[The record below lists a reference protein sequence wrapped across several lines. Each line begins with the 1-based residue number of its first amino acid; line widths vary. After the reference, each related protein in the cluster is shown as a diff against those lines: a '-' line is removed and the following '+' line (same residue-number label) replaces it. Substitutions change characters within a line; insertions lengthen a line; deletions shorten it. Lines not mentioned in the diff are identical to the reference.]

1 MDAKRIA
8 KTAFPMKLIDLHTHT
23 LASDGTDSPAA
34 LMEKA
39 HAAGLAAVAVTDH
52 DTVAGLDEAEE
63 SGRKLGI
70 RVIRGCELSTHT
82 EYGEVH
88 ILGLWLPRDIAPL
101 EERLGYLRRK
111 RCERNR
117 GMVEK
122 LRALGMDISLEEV
135 RATATGSVGRPHIAA
150 VLAAKGYAR
159 DVGQAFRD
167 YLGAGGKAYLP
178 KEALAPDVAVRLLAG
193 LGATVCLAHPLLQK
207 YPAPWLEGLVKK
219 LSGYGLAAIEAWH
232 SEHSQAD
239 TRLCVEWARRFGLGL
254 SGGSDYHGANKPGI
268 HLGVGRGGLRVP
280 LDVLEKL
287 EARRRAR
294 GLPC

>member
-1 MDAKRIA
+1 
-8 KTAFPMKLIDLHTHT
+8 MKLIDLHTHT
-23 LASDGTDSPAA
+23 LASDGTDSPTA

-39 HAAGLAAVAVTDH
+39 RVAGLAAVAVTDH

-63 SGRKLGI
+63 AGRALGI

-82 EYGEVH
+82 RYGEAH
-88 ILGLWLPRDIAPL
+88 ILGLWLPRDVAPL
-101 EERLGYLRRK
+101 EERLSHLRRK

-117 GMVEK
+117 GIVEK
-122 LRALGMDISLEEV
+122 LRALGLNISLEEV

-150 VLAAKGYAR
+150 VLAARGYVR
-159 DVGQAFRD
+159 DVGQAFRE
-167 YLGAGGKAYLP
+167 YLGSGGKAYLP
-178 KEALAPDVAVRLLAG
+178 KEVLEPEAAVRLLAG
-193 LGATVCLAHPLLQK
+193 LGGTVCLAHPLLQK
-207 YPAPWLEGLVKK
+207 CPVPWLEGLVKR
-219 LSGYGLAAIEAWH
+219 LSGCGLTAIEAWH

-254 SGGSDYHGANKPGI
+254 SGGSDYHGANKPGV